1 MDKFIYYMS
10 LKKINYDFNDKYV
23 MIYIEEN
30 IYLRIRLIG
39 LIELYS
45 NSKLLLTFVNWVND
59 SNNIDYTILL
69 RMEDIVFMSL
79 QHLEINK
86 KIKKIE
92 LKNTLESFKNI
103 YLSENKKIS
112 NYEEIK
118 LEELNSSIKILN
130 NDKLFKIF
138 LMIDYP
144 KIELIQYHII
154 EESKVSVY
162 VKYDFFSKNQLT
174 VYIDSTTEFKYNLL
188 KKIERLN
195 IFKNWNTWR
204 DEYTLDYINDRI
216 FNIIKKYEKIKL
228 TGTKLN
234 LLINKLEEDME
245 VEIDSQITESILT
258 KEIDE
263 FVIYEE
269 IWLLVIPE
277 EQYNKKIEIIN
288 EKI

>member
-1 MDKFIYYMS
+1 MS

-138 LMIDYP
+138 
-144 KIELIQYHII
+144 
-154 EESKVSVY
+154 
-162 VKYDFFSKNQLT
+162 
-174 VYIDSTTEFKYNLL
+174 
-188 KKIERLN
+188 
-195 IFKNWNTWR
+195 
-204 DEYTLDYINDRI
+204 
-216 FNIIKKYEKIKL
+216 
-228 TGTKLN
+228 
-234 LLINKLEEDME
+234 
-245 VEIDSQITESILT
+245 
-258 KEIDE
+258 
-263 FVIYEE
+263 
-269 IWLLVIPE
+269 
-277 EQYNKKIEIIN
+277 
-288 EKI
+288 